1 MMQTVPMTVT
11 LTFKVTQ
18 VTKNEKGNY
27 LIRRK
32 NESPFEIP
40 GNVFN
45 RRVQIEVPST
55 DRILDMFY
63 EEDIEKAERSYQG
76 KLIEFNLK
84 TGQFIRNEDLY
95 KVYINGL
102 PNLPTFSFPGN
113 YVLAEDYTH
122 AGSRVLE
129 YMRNHMSQGEY
140 PMSPEEINNL
150 KVTSVELVT
159 DQLIR

>member
-1 MMQTVPMTVT
+1 MPVT
-11 LTFKVTQ
+11 LTFKSTQ
-18 VTKNEKGNY
+18 VTKNREGNY
-27 LIRRK
+27 VIRRK
-32 NESPFEIP
+32 DSETPYVIPARNYNGRVMLEVLGTHEIL
-40 GNVFN
+40 
-45 RRVQIEVPST
+45 EV
-55 DRILDMFY
+55 FY